1 MYTHLAAVGSG
12 TASLDWHVFRW
23 GLIGGAIAAVLAWV
37 WFALARIGGWGEMAL
52 PAAGQWKLS
61 DSWASNITAIITALA
76 AVAAIFSDD
85 LKDVFDHRAPLVFA
99 LTTAVMLVFAALAP
113 VGYAVLQRY
122 QPQENQVSH
131 VEGRMPLGYQPRKN
145 QGFGVEVSADVQKD
159 GGRISADG
167 GDGEEFTGT
176 WTGWCL
182 AASITLFAVDGSL
195 AAAIGVVHDLHFA
208 SSRVMRLADAVIVVI
223 ALLLLG
229 YAIRTYELL
238 RKVSKTDGSVKK
250 LTGIVTISC
259 CGSDSGLTRTR
270 MTML

>member
-1 MYTHLAAVGSG
+1 MYTHLAAVGSD
-12 TASLDWHVFRW
+12 TASVDWQVFSW
-23 GLIGGAIAAVLAWV
+23 GLRGGAIAAGLAWV
-37 WFALARIGGWGEMAL
+37 WFVLARLISGWGKMAL

-122 QPQENQVSH
+122 QPQENQVSD
-131 VEGRMPLGYQPRKN
+131 VKGPITLGHHSQGN
-145 QGFGVEVSADVQKD
+145 QVSNVEVVAE
-159 GGRISADG
+159 AAG

-182 AASITLFAVDGSL
+182 AASITVFAVDGSL
-195 AAAIGVVHDLHFA
+195 VAAIGVVDDLHIA
-208 SSRVMRLADAVIVVI
+208 SSRVMHLADAVIVVI

-238 RKVSKTDGSVKK
+238 RKVSKTDRSGKKLKK

-259 CGSDSGLTRTR
+259 CGSDPSLTRTR